1 MATGKV
7 IEDKMQKLLRP
18 LPSQQAHVTTQSI
31 RQFVMYSM
39 FTLGLGLLLCTAQYA
54 KAEGGGKILKWKD
67 ENGTTHYG
75 DNMPSQYTNRENSLI
90 NRQGITVK
98 HNMPVKDNAD
108 ELNKIEQA
116 KSEQS
121 KKDKALLGAFT
132 NVNEIDLAL
141 ERNIQLDKIAL
152 ENLKQERA
160 THQKNFDSKK
170 SMATTFEQKKKAVP
184 KDLKAD
190 IADEQ
195 AQISRL
201 DKSIADKNTAINDT
215 RKRFEEDKKRY
226 TQLKSESGKQA
237 Q

>member
-1 MATGKV
+1 
-7 IEDKMQKLLRP
+7 MQKLLRP
-18 LPSQQAHVTTQSI
+18 QPSQAKQVATVSI
-31 RQFVMYSM
+31 QQLVMYSICV
-39 FTLGLGLLLCTAQYA
+39 LGILLCAAQNA
-54 KAEGGGKILKWKD
+54 KAESNSKILKWKD
-67 ENGTTHYG
+67 ENGVTHYG
-75 DNMPSQYTNRENSLI
+75 DNMPSQYSNRENSLI
-90 NRQGITVK
+90 SRQGITVK
-98 HNMPVKDNAD
+98 HNMPSKDNSD
-108 ELNKIEQA
+108 ELNKIEQT
-116 KSEQS
+116 KTEQA

-132 NVNEIDLAL
+132 NVGEIDLAL

-160 THQKNFDSKK
+160 THQKSLDGKK
-170 SMATTFEQKKKAVP
+170 ASAASFEQKKKAVP

-201 DKSIADKNTAINDT
+201 DKNIADKNAAINET

-226 TQLKSESGKQA
+226 TLLKSDPVRQA